1 MQITTLFVNYLY
13 NVDIFSTN
21 TLPYLH
27 AGLQVREFLG
37 HNLEMIVWGFAKD
50 HRGMFARDNLVMFA
64 RENLVMFA
72 KKGLRPCPARY
83 QACRRLCLSSLRG
96 CSHWT
101 PEKGSFQ
108 NLFSFNNFSQ
118 NRHCKSSS
126 LYRRL
131 RMRITFMFGI
141 LLPLPPSAGPSSQR
155 TTWSAVSWLED
166 LRSGCSQWL
175 TI

>member
-13 NVDIFSTN
+13 NVDIFSAN

-27 AGLQVREFLG
+27 AGLQIREFLG
-37 HNLEMIVWGFAKD
+37 HNLEMIVWCLQEIILWCLQKIIV
-50 HRGMFARDNLVMFA
+50 RKRIT
-64 RENLVMFA
+64 RESCDVC
-72 KKGLRPCPARY
+72 KIRPCRARY

-101 PEKGSFQ
+101 PEKERFQ
-108 NLFSFNNFSQ
+108 NNFSQ
-118 NRHCKSSS
+118 NRHCTSSS
-126 LYRRL
+126 LYWRL

-141 LLPLPPSAGPSSQR
+141 LLPLPPAAAASPSSQR
-155 TTWSAVSWLED
+155 TTWSAVSWLEV
-166 LRSGCSQWL
+166 LRSGCSQCL

>member
-13 NVDIFSTN
+13 NVDIFSAN

-37 HNLEMIVWGFAKD
+37 HNLKLIVWCLQGIILWCLQK
-50 HRGMFARDNLVMFA
+50 RTT
-64 RENLVMFA
+64 RESCDVC
-72 KKGLRPCPARY
+72 KIRPCPARC

-101 PEKGSFQ
+101 PEKERFQ
-108 NLFSFNNFSQ
+108 NNFSQ
-118 NRHCKSSS
+118 NRHCTSSS
-126 LYRRL
+126 LYWRL

-141 LLPLPPSAGPSSQR
+141 LLPLPPAAAAGPSSQR
-155 TTWSAVSWLED
+155 TTWSAVSWLEV
-166 LRSGCSQWL
+166 LRSGCSQCL
-175 TI
+175 PI